1 MTNTLSASAFS
12 RKFFTFFDF
21 SLATRYVIRY
31 TYNCYRVEL
40 MIKSFRNRAIKRLF
54 EDGNRRRINPQHADK
69 IERILDRL
77 DSSLLPQDMNL
88 PGYRLHR
95 LKGELAGHW
104 AVDVVGNW
112 RITFRFDGP
121 DVFDVDY
128 VDYH

>member
-1 MTNTLSASAFS
+1 
-12 RKFFTFFDF
+12 
-21 SLATRYVIRY
+21 
-31 TYNCYRVEL
+31 

-77 DSSLLPQDMNL
+77 DSSLLP
-88 PGYRLHR
+88 P
-95 LKGELAGHW
+95 
-104 AVDVVGNW
+104 VDVVGNW